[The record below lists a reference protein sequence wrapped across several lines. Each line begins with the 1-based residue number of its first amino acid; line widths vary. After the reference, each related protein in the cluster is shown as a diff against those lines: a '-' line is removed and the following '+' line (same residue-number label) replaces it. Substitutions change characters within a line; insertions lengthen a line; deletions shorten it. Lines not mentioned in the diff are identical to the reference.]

1 VALRRG
7 VTVALVALAPLGACS
22 SLDEGEGEARSD
34 WLRAGRCYEGPFDL
48 EPTFFAI
55 NPFQNTQLM
64 RLQRSND
71 LTENADGVM
80 VLIDDAARVRAS
92 LGTALR
98 VGLQPEVT
106 PPGVPVVADPDPP
119 IVHIAL
125 YLQETCHRE
134 NVTLYA
140 TEGTITFE
148 ALFSGDLNEGDA
160 DDKLT
165 QGTFDVTIGDPRDA
179 GPAGGAIP
187 ADKSSRLVGSFRFYF
202 ERGQPAQP
210 FP

>member
-1 VALRRG
+1 MTG
-7 VTVALVALAPLGACS
+7 ALVAGLAACT
-22 SLDEGEGEARSD
+22 SLDEGEGSVRSD

-48 EPTFFAI
+48 GPTFFAI

-80 VLIDDAARVRAS
+80 VLVDDATRVRES

-98 VGLQPEVT
+98 VGLPPEVT
-106 PPGVPVVADPDPP
+106 PPGVPVTADPDPP
-119 IVHIAL
+119 IVHVAL

-140 TEGTITFE
+140 TEGTITFD
-148 ALFSGDLNEGDA
+148 ALFSGDLNEDEA
-160 DDKLT
+160 
-165 QGTFDVTIGDPRDA
+165 
-179 GPAGGAIP
+179 
-187 ADKSSRLVGSFRFYF
+187 
-202 ERGQPAQP
+202 
-210 FP
+210 